1 MSQANASKRVVQ
13 PHKKALLSR
22 LKRIEGQVRGV
33 SAMIES
39 DRYCIDVVTQLAALR
54 SAVDGVALRLL
65 EDHAHGCVSKA
76 VCNGD
81 KTAVE
86 ELMKVVKRF
95 AR

>member
-1 MSQANASKRVVQ
+1 MSQANVSKRVVQ

-65 EDHAHGCVSKA
+65 EDHALGCVSNA